1 MKNNN
6 KSLDSALE
14 LLGTKWTLPIVAALL
29 EDKNRFNEIQREC
42 EVCPRTLSARLD
54 ELEKSGIVKKRVV
67 GSNPIKVKYSLTKK
81 GEALSGVIKSISD
94 WSGNN

>member
-1 MKNNN
+1 MKNSS

-29 EDKNRFNEIQREC
+29 VDKNRFNEIQREC

-54 ELEKSGIVKKRVV
+54 ELEKSGIVRKQYE
-67 GSNPIKVKYSLTKK
+67 GGNPAKVEYSLTKK
-81 GEALSGVIKSISD
+81 GEALSSVIQSISD
-94 WSGNN
+94 WAKK

>member
-1 MKNNN
+1 MKDNN

-54 ELEKSGIVKKRVV
+54 ELEQNGIIRKKVTGDNPVKVE
-67 GSNPIKVKYSLTKK
+67 YSLTKK
-81 GEALSGVIKSISD
+81 GESLRSVITAISD
-94 WSGNN
+94 WSYNY